1 MCQIV
6 DHLQAKENEVKD
18 RYERE
23 VQSIIDE

>member
-23 VQSIIDE
+23 VQSIIDG